1 MSEEGLKFGTRVMG
15 VPLRELAAVARTFE
29 ESGFESLWIQEH
41 LVFPAEMPASYPYS
55 DDGVAPVT
63 AETPLYDPWTL
74 LAHLA
79 AVTGRIRLGT
89 NVYILPLRHPLQTAR
104 SVVTL
109 DRLSGG
115 RAVLGVGV
123 GWLEDEFDFLGIPF
137 RTRGER
143 ADATI
148 AVLRRLWSDDVVE
161 VSNEHF
167 RFGPLRFR
175 PRPLQAGGVP
185 IEVGGGSPAAL
196 RRAGRLGDG
205 WIEIGCADL
214 DEFRTKLAAVMTARQ
229 ESDRRDRPFEVTIQA
244 RRGWGPDD
252 FRRAR
257 DAGAT
262 RAIVGPPAGPDGR
275 ITATECRDWARRF
288 ADEVIGAGD

>member
-1 MSEEGLKFGTRVMG
+1 MSETGLKFGTRVMG
-15 VPLRELAAVARTFE
+15 LALRDLAEAARTFE
-29 ESGFESLWIQEH
+29 DCAFESLWIQEH
-41 LVFPAEMPASYPYS
+41 LVFPADLPATYPYS
-55 DDGVAPVT
+55 EDGLAPVT
-63 AETPLYDPWTL
+63 AETPLYDPWAV

-79 AVTGRIRLGT
+79 APTERIRLGT

-123 GWLEDEFDFLGIPF
+123 GWLEEEFEFVDVPF
-137 RTRGER
+137 RTRGAR

-167 RFGPLRFR
+167 RFGPVRFR
-175 PRPLQAGGVP
+175 PRPLQPGGVP

-205 WIEIGCADL
+205 WIEIGSTDL
-214 DEFRTKLAAVMTARQ
+214 RDFSAKLAVVMAARRD
-229 ESDRRDRPFEVTIQA
+229 SDRQGSPFEVTIQA
-244 RRGWGPDD
+244 RPGWDRDD

-275 ITATECRDWARRF
+275 MTVAQCGEWARRF
-288 ADEVIGAGD
+288 AEEVIGAGD